1 MFSPSWHQTKPTGT
15 VSYHLILG
23 PPIPR
28 PKNIPPQAKERPLAE
43 LIPHPPEKDVSKAE
57 GRIPVDYGSDA
68 VEVPGSRKLLDRL
81 SSVNAPW
88 AIVTSGTTPLVTGWL
103 DVMKLAQPKHMVT
116 AEEVEHGKPDPAC
129 YRLGAK
135 RLGFEDT
142 RDKRILVLEDA
153 PAGVRAGKAA
163 GFDVL
168 GLVTTHSFAEM
179 QAAGADWIVPSLENL
194 DFIGFQTGTGRIKIK
209 IRDALWE

>member
-1 MFSPSWHQTKPTGT
+1 MW
-15 VSYHLILG
+15 
-23 PPIPR
+23 
-28 PKNIPPQAKERPLAE
+28 
-43 LIPHPPEKDVSKAE
+43 KDVCKAE
-57 GRIPVDYGSDA
+57 GRIPIDYGSDA

-81 SSVNAPW
+81 QSLNAPW

-103 DVMKLAQPKHMVT
+103 DKMKLAQPKHMVT
-116 AEEVEHGKPDPAC
+116 AEEVEKGKPDPAC

-135 RLGFEDT
+135 RLGFDDT
-142 RDKRILVLEDA
+142 SNKRILVLEDA

-179 QAAGADWIVPSLENL
+179 QTAGADWIVKDL
-194 DFIGFQTGTGRIKIK
+194 DSIDCIGMQTGTGLVK
-209 IRDALWE
+209 IRIRDGLWE